1 MLAETGTDTQGP
13 RVRRKLGSL
22 GIVRF
27 KNPTRP
33 IYDDP
38 NLIESTQNTE
48 VKRSLAARLAQ
59 IPEKTLAKISETLPI
74 SLQHQARISK
84 LFTNQAFRMLFF
96 NLIDVA
102 QRFIAHR

>member
-1 MLAETGTDTQGP
+1 MVAGIGTGTQRP
-13 RVRRKLGSL
+13 RVPRNLGWLGVIDLSKL
-22 GIVRF
+22 
-27 KNPTRP
+27 RP

-38 NLIESTQNTE
+38 KIGESTRSP
-48 VKRSLAARLAQ
+48 KRARALAATLAQ
-59 IPEKTLAKISETLPI
+59 IPDTALAKISETLPI